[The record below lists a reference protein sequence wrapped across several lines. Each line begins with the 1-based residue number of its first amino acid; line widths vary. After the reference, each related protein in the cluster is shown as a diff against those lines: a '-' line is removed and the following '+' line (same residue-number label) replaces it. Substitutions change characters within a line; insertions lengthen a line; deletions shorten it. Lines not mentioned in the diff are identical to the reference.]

1 MLRGLVAVPLAA
13 LGFLLAAHP
22 VEAQETGEAITFSSH
37 GSVLQGR
44 LYRASSQ
51 PAPTVI
57 LLHGFPGGRT
67 DVLGLG
73 GALAAAGWNALSFT
87 FRGVY
92 ESEGL
97 YTLANTV
104 EDVSA
109 AVTFLRSRPELVE
122 PEVPVAVL
130 GWSGGG
136 WSALMAAAQNDDIG
150 CAVSVAGSNMA
161 VWARQIVRDAASR
174 QFWED
179 MLQEYASGS
188 PARGK
193 GRESVMELLEYSSDY
208 DLVTHAEALAQKPI
222 LIVAGWKDQEITLE
236 ETILPLVR
244 ALQAAGAQQL
254 TPITLNDDHMFRATR
269 AKLHDEV
276 TNWMS
281 DVCIGN

>member
-1 MLRGLVAVPLAA
+1 MPGVIQTPA
-13 LGFLLAAHP
+13 
-22 VEAQETGEAITFSSH
+22 TS
-37 GSVLQGR
+37 
-44 LYRASSQ
+44 RA
-51 PAPTVI
+51 
-57 LLHGFPGGRT
+57 
-67 DVLGLG
+67 
-73 GALAAAGWNALSFT
+73 
-87 FRGVY
+87 
-92 ESEGL
+92 
-97 YTLANTV
+97 
-104 EDVSA
+104 
-109 AVTFLRSRPELVE
+109 
-122 PEVPVAVL
+122 
-130 GWSGGG
+130 
-136 WSALMAAAQNDDIG
+136 
-150 CAVSVAGSNMA
+150 AVSVAGSNMA